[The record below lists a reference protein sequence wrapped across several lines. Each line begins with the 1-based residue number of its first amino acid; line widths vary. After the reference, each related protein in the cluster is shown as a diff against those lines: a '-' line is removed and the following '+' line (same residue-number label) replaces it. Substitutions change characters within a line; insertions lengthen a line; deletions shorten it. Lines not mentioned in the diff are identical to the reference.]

1 MQLPWKNLPIQCRKK
16 DLIEGYRKYYRN
28 IVFDPI
34 MAYVGTK
41 RDVPDFLIDKIESI
55 V

>member
-1 MQLPWKNLPIQCRKK
+1 MNLI
-16 DLIEGYRKYYRN
+16 G
-28 IVFDPI
+28 DPI

-41 RDVPDFLIDKIESI
+41 RDVPDFLCDKIDPI